1 MARKIAYWTSTVI
14 VAVMLLFALSYLT
27 GNPQV
32 VSGFAKAGYPPHL
45 CRANPAARGTH
56 RCRKLT
62 LQQSPESSL
71 CRRQMGT
78 GCWPSM
84 MRPRAF
90 ALPVASSKR
99 GFAAQPV
106 RPRPTGTGG
115 SGSFLATRGFK
126 AG

>member
-1 MARKIAYWTSTVI
+1 MIPPLRETELAAG
-14 VAVMLLFALSYLT
+14 ALHPVPASV
-27 GNPQV
+27 GV
-32 VSGFAKAGYPPHL
+32 

-62 LQQSPESSL
+62 LQQSPESGL

-78 GCWPSM
+78 GCWSSM

-99 GFAAQPV
+99 GFAPQPV
-106 RPRPTGTGG
+106 RPRPTGTDG